1 VAAMARAERPG
12 PVTVCMTGGH
22 GEWFVQ
28 DFAGD
33 GQPQAPLASLAP
45 QQAAEAAAHDLVA
58 GSQAE
63 ALIALRGRG
72 TALALLPD
80 ARRFP
85 LLPAGLLDSTLAPL
99 YGRAPDAKLPGA
111 RG

>member
-1 VAAMARAERPG
+1 MAQAERPG

-28 DFAGD
+28 EFAAD
-33 GQPQAPLASLAP
+33 GWPQAPLASLTP
-45 QQAAEAAAHDLVA
+45 QRAAETVAHDLVA

-63 ALIALRGRG
+63 ALVALRSNG

-85 LLPAGLLDSTLAPL
+85 SLPPALLDSALAPL